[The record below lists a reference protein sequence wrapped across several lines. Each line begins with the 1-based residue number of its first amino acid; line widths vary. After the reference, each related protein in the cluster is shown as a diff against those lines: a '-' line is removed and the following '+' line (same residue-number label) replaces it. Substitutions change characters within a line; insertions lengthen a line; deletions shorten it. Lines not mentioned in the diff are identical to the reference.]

1 MEIMAEKYVKVL
13 INEKP
18 HYQVLIMVFD
28 ELRWKY
34 FDELVWKYFD
44 ELVWKY
50 KVASHDLL

>member
-1 MEIMAEKYVKVL
+1 MEIMAKKYVKVL

>member
-1 MEIMAEKYVKVL
+1 MEIMAKKYVKVL

-18 HYQVLIMVFD
+18 HYQVLIMV
-28 ELRWKY
+28 